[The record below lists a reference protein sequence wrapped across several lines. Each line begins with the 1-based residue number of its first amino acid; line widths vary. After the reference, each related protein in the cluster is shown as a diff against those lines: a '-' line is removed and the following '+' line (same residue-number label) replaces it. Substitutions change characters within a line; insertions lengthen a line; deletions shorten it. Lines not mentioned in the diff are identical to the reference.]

1 MRTATLWP
9 RSRWNWFYVNC
20 HNENSRRIDIYL
32 RMSKN
37 TERYNHHLE
46 ELDEDTLLE
55 LETESFEK
63 FSSKKRNEKK
73 QQPKRVTAEDNE

>member
-1 MRTATLWP
+1 
-9 RSRWNWFYVNC
+9 
-20 HNENSRRIDIYL
+20 
-32 RMSKN
+32 MSKN

-55 LETESFEK
+55 LETKSFEK